1 MTTGW
6 PYRIVTVIH
15 VTYGRTRVA
24 APTMHGRVGR
34 SRRAPGTA
42 PGEARRGKATDMIT
56 AAAFCE
62 ELRRRDV
69 SFVTGVPCS
78 YFNGPISL
86 LERQASGYVA
96 AANEGAALAMA
107 AGAELRGVR
116 SAVLIQ
122 NSGFGNLVN
131 PLTSLL
137 AVFDLPVLTFMSLR
151 GWPDP
156 AGDEPQHV
164 VMGRTSHALL
174 DVLDVPH
181 WTLEPHAESLREL
194 LDRADEARA
203 AGRPAFIL
211 VPKGT
216 VGDVAADPD
225 APPAPAFRRRE
236 ALSALVPHLGA
247 DIVYAT
253 TGFISRELSSL
264 ADRPLNFY
272 APGSMGHALAL
283 GLGTALNEP
292 DRRVVVLDGD
302 GAALMHLGTAAT
314 AGAYAPP
321 NLVHVVLDNRSYEST
336 GAQRT
341 TSASVRWT
349 ELGRGLGYRTGTECR
364 DAREVD
370 AALRRI
376 DAADGPH
383 LVVVHIAADR
393 SAVPP
398 RVTRL
403 GTPPELAR
411 RFRAAVA
418 RGKEAP
424 STPS

>member
-1 MTTGW
+1 
-6 PYRIVTVIH
+6 
-15 VTYGRTRVA
+15 
-24 APTMHGRVGR
+24 
-34 SRRAPGTA
+34 
-42 PGEARRGKATDMIT
+42 MIT

-62 ELRRRDV
+62 ELRRRGV
-69 SFVTGVPCS
+69 SFVAGVPCS
-78 YFNGPISL
+78 YFTGPINL

-137 AVFDLPVLTFMSLR
+137 EIFDLPVLTFMSLR

-164 VMGRTSHALL
+164 VMGRTSHGLL
-174 DVLDVPH
+174 DVLGVPH
-181 WTLEPHAESLREL
+181 WTLEPSVESLCEL

-211 VPKGT
+211 VPKGS
-216 VGDVAADPD
+216 VGDVATPD
-225 APPAPAFRRRE
+225 VSPPPAFRRRE

-314 AGAYAPP
+314 VGAYAPP

-341 TSASVRWT
+341 TSASVRWA

-370 AALRRI
+370 DALRRI
-376 DAADGPH
+376 EAADGPH

-398 RVTRL
+398 RVTKL
-403 GTPPELAR
+403 GTPPELAL
-411 RFRAAVA
+411 RFRTAVA
-418 RGKEAP
+418 RGEEAP

>member
-1 MTTGW
+1 
-6 PYRIVTVIH
+6 
-15 VTYGRTRVA
+15 
-24 APTMHGRVGR
+24 
-34 SRRAPGTA
+34 
-42 PGEARRGKATDMIT
+42 MIT
-56 AAAFCE
+56 AAAFCD
-62 ELRRRDV
+62 ELQRRRV
-69 SFVTGVPCS
+69 TFVTGVPCS
-78 YFNGPISL
+78 YFNGPINL
-86 LERQASGYVA
+86 LERQQSGYVA

-156 AGDEPQHV
+156 ADDEPQHA
-164 VMGRTSHALL
+164 VMGRTSHGLL

-181 WTLEPHAESLREL
+181 WTLEPHVESLREL
-194 LDRADEARA
+194 LDRVDEVRA
-203 AGRPAFIL
+203 VGRPAFIL
-211 VPKGT
+211 VPKGS
-216 VGDVAADPD
+216 VGDVVTGPGTG
-225 APPAPAFRRRE
+225 PAQAFRRRE
-236 ALSALVPHLGA
+236 ALSALVPHLDT

-272 APGSMGHALAL
+272 VPGSMGHALAL

-302 GAALMHLGTAAT
+302 GAALMHLGTSAT
-314 AGAYAPP
+314 VGAYAPA

-341 TSASVRWT
+341 TSESVRWT
-349 ELGRGLGYRTGTECR
+349 DLGRGLGYRTSTQCR
-364 DAREVD
+364 DAQG
-370 AALRRI
+370 I
-376 DAADGPH
+376 DVAFEQLEAADGPH
-383 LVVVHIAADR
+383 LVVVHISADR
-393 SAVPP
+393 STVPP
-398 RVTRL
+398 RVTKL

-411 RFRAAVA
+411 RFQTAVA
-418 RGKEAP
+418 PGKEEL
-424 STPS
+424 STSS